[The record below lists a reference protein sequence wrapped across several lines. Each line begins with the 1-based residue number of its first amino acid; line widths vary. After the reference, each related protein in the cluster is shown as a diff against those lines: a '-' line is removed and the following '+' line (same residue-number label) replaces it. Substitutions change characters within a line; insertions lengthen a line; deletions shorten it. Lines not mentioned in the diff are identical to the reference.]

1 MNWKERLLAWKE
13 RHPTPAFHMMYGEV
27 INLQEEVNALLDTAR
42 SSGALGPWGDD
53 QRSWAKRAEEAQR
66 ELQAAIELYL
76 GAGAESASLR
86 EETVRHADACW
97 IRARNE
103 LAFLAGM
110 R

>member
-1 MNWKERLLAWKE
+1 MNWKEREQQWKE
-13 RHPTPAFHMMYGEV
+13 KHPTPAYHMMYGKV
-27 INLQEEVNALLDTAR
+27 ISLQEEADALLDTAR
-42 SSGALGPWGDD
+42 SSGALGPWADD
-53 QRSWAKRAEEAQR
+53 QRSLEKRSVEAQN
-66 ELQAAIELYL
+66 ELRAAIELYL

-86 EETVRHADACW
+86 EECVRSADACW